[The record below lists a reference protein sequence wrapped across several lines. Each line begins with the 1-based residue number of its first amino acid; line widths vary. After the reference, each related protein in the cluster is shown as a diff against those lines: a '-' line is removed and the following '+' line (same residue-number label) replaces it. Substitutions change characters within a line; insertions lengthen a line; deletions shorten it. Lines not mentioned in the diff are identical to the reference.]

1 MVCSMERQAS
11 RELSPRTA
19 AGCGTQHPHRVRL
32 RLAGRGPN
40 GSSLLLPLAAV
51 VAAAELQSRPIK
63 QSLPGP
69 HPQVI
74 RWRNSL
80 PSCQKSYCASNRC
93 RYSFGVQCFSSRKVL
108 MK

>member
-19 AGCGTQHPHRVRL
+19 R
-32 RLAGRGPN
+32 
-40 GSSLLLPLAAV
+40 
-51 VAAAELQSRPIK
+51 ELQSRPIK